1 MLLEWSDDTLS
12 VKVGMIDRQHKKIV
26 NMINELHDAI
36 EAGRAKELLAQLLI
50 KLVHYTHYHFA
61 TEEKYF
67 KRYGY
72 PDADIHKSEH
82 DELRTQVAKLDD
94 RYYEGDRMV
103 TTDVMNLLN
112 SWLFTHI
119 IGSDQKFGMFLR
131 KKGVF

>member
-1 MLLEWSDDTLS
+1 
-12 VKVGMIDRQHKKIV
+12 MIDRQHKKIV

-94 RYYEGDRMV
+94 RYYEGDKMV
-103 TTDVMNLLN
+103 TTDIMNLLN
-112 SWLFTHI
+112 GWLFTHI
-119 IGSDQKFGMFLR
+119 KGSDQKFGIFLR
-131 KKGVF
+131 KKGVV

>member
-1 MLLEWSDDTLS
+1 MLLEWNDDTLS
-12 VKVGMIDRQHKKIV
+12 VKVGMIDRQHKKMV

-50 KLVHYTHYHFA
+50 KLVHYTYYHFA

-72 PDADIHKSEH
+72 PDAALHKSEH
-82 DELRTQVAKLDD
+82 DDLRTQVAKLDD
-94 RYYEGDRMV
+94 RYYEGDKMV
-103 TTDVMNLLN
+103 TTDIMNLLK

-119 IGSDQKFGMFLR
+119 IGSDQKFGIFLR
-131 KKGVF
+131 KKGVV